1 MKEIRICLPDHI
13 WEILKLSAMEE
24 GQKLPT
30 FAREGLLGYCRS
42 MGYLSIYDEINKG
55 LRGTN
60 KQI

>member
-1 MKEIRICLPDHI
+1 
-13 WEILKLSAMEE
+13 MEE